1 MEQNQDK
8 REKMG
13 KLKQRVCN
21 SGLDVL
27 NRYPAS
33 WKPGVSD
40 ASPQLPAAAN
50 LHVFGQW
57 IFDHLWGFLKKN
69 YMVSP
74 TARRQGRAAAHAQQD
89 SASASSVDEGAGW
102 DQGASSDDNDN
113 DSSNGGGTQHK
124 GGAESAHAAM
134 LPLNSHQ
141 LRAQALAETFV
152 GREAELRQLHA
163 FVHQRQTGPSVLHPH
178 MCLQIARL
186 SICT

>member
-57 IFDHLWGFLKKN
+57 IG
-69 YMVSP
+69 
-74 TARRQGRAAAHAQQD
+74 
-89 SASASSVDEGAGW
+89 
-102 DQGASSDDNDN
+102 
-113 DSSNGGGTQHK
+113 
-124 GGAESAHAAM
+124 
-134 LPLNSHQ
+134 
-141 LRAQALAETFV
+141 
-152 GREAELRQLHA
+152 
-163 FVHQRQTGPSVLHPH
+163 
-178 MCLQIARL
+178 
-186 SICT
+186 